1 MDYKC
6 DYQRHKQKEVRRYIA
21 LFVHENVN
29 KYMSLTVLLQ
39 VSNTYYYFVE
49 HCGRL
54 CGLKWR
60 VWLAKMYFIVL
71 K

>member
-1 MDYKC
+1 MCY
-6 DYQRHKQKEVRRYIA
+6 YQRHKQKDVV

-29 KYMSLTVLLQ
+29 KYMSVTVLLQ
-39 VSNTYYYFVE
+39 VSNIYYYFVE

-60 VWLAKMYFIVL
+60 VWLAKMYFILL